1 MSFAKENLG
10 QNQQFSAPANKAML
24 PIYQQN
30 NHNEMKTDSLQEIL
44 G

>member
-10 QNQQFSAPANKAML
+10 QNQQFTAPQNKTIL

-30 NHNEMKTDSLQEIL
+30 QGEMKN
-44 G
+44 